1 MRSNAVTPAELE
13 RYDAATAHLEP
24 PFAVV
29 DLAAMRANAEAMT
42 RRAAGKPIRLA
53 SKSVRCREL
62 TARVLRMSG
71 FRGILAFT
79 LPEAL
84 WLAPW
89 LAERGARDDI
99 VVAYPTADQAA
110 LARLAGDPAAAA
122 AITVTVDCPEH
133 LDMIEK
139 AAAGTAAASEG
150 GPHPVRVCIDI
161 DAGYVALGG
170 LMRAGARRSPIRTPA
185 DAAALATAIL
195 ARPGLRLA
203 GLLAY
208 EAQIAGVGDN
218 PAGRP
223 LYAAAVRYMQRKSG
237 AELARRRAA
246 IVAAVR
252 AVAPLEFVNGGGTG
266 SIEKTVAEPAVTE
279 IGAGS
284 GLYQPAL
291 FDTYRGFRGRPA
303 ALFALP
309 VVRRPGPGVVTA
321 LGGGYLASGPANRA
335 RLPSP
340 YLPAGLRLDAREGAG
355 EVQTP
360 LLGAPADRLRIG
372 DRVWLRHAKAGELC
386 ERFNELHLIEGTV
399 VVATAPTYRGEGQAF
414 L

>member
-1 MRSNAVTPAELE
+1 MRSNAVTPADLE

-42 RRAAGKPIRLA
+42 LRAAGKPIRLA

-62 TARVLRMSG
+62 TGRVLRMNG

-89 LAERGARDDI
+89 LAQRGARDDI
-99 VVAYPTADQAA
+99 VVAYPTADQTA

-122 AITVTVDCPEH
+122 AIIVTVDCPEH

-139 AAAGTAAASEG
+139 AAAGTAAASEE

-161 DAGYVALGG
+161 DAGYVALRG

-223 LYAAAVRYMQRKSG
+223 LYATAVRYLQRKSG
-237 AELARRRAA
+237 AELPRRRAA

-266 SIEKTVAEPAVTE
+266 SIEKTAAEPAVTE

-360 LLGAPADRLRIG
+360 LLGAAADRLRIG
-372 DRVWLRHAKAGELC
+372 DRVWFRHAKAGELC
-386 ERFNELHLIEGTV
+386 ERFSELHLIEGTV